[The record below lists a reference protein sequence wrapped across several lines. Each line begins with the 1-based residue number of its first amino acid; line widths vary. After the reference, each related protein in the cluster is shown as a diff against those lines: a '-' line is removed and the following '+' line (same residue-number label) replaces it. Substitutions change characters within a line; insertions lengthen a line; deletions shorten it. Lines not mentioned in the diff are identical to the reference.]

1 MMLACW
7 QPQSSWRCAAACCSR
22 RTTCA
27 HQHQQ
32 QQVPSTPML
41 QPCTNTQ
48 SCAHEA
54 NPGHRNDLTLTSPR
68 QPGTA
73 QKHHAHRVA
82 TPRHEQIP
90 WVVLSACRIVT
101 IHSCTASWSNRNH
114 YVEQCKRP
122 ELGRGH
128 APTAACS
135 KLFLIDLTQ
144 QAQPSSAIH
153 AQ

>member
-1 MMLACW
+1 MHAPRPSLASCCQTIVQTTPSHPSTIRGNMTASAASNQQCYELLRHCNSASTLQHTQHAGNTTMMRACW

-82 TPRHEQIP
+82 TP
-90 WVVLSACRIVT
+90 
-101 IHSCTASWSNRNH
+101 
-114 YVEQCKRP
+114 
-122 ELGRGH
+122 
-128 APTAACS
+128 
-135 KLFLIDLTQ
+135 
-144 QAQPSSAIH
+144 
-153 AQ
+153 